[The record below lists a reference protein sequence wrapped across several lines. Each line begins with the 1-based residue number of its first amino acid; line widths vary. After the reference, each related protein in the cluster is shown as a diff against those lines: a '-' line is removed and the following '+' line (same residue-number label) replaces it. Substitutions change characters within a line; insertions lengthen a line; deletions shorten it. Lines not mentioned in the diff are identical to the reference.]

1 MDLIGGSYSR
11 GPRIGDGDVDMHDAL
26 GRIGWFENPG
36 DAKEIWTRHD
46 ISRRKRG
53 MFDKFIARDVD
64 KDGDIDFVATR
75 GNSYPYDGVFW
86 IEQIRSEEPVAAF
99 TRARAVESEEM
110 PLPN

>member
-1 MDLIGGSYSR
+1 
-11 GPRIGDGDVDMHDAL
+11 
-26 GRIGWFENPG
+26 
-36 DAKEIWTRHD
+36 
-46 ISRRKRG
+46 

-99 TRARAVESEEM
+99 ARARAVESEEM